1 MCQYVSKCPVAVHP
15 HGAMCQLD
23 EQRKSR
29 DRRVLFGLVVLIVA
43 VAVVGLWWVMLP
55 RP

>member
-1 MCQYVSKCPVAVHP
+1 
-15 HGAMCQLD
+15 MCQLD